1 MDKRSKL
8 KWAALGAAILLT
20 ADGLSRRDRAGC
32 TVALGIIDPLTG
44 ESAVRL
50 TTGGQ
55 DENGCMVVFEE
66 KQ

>member
-1 MDKRSKL
+1 MDKRSKIR
-8 KWAALGAAILLT
+8 WAVLGAAILLT
-20 ADGLSRRDRAGC
+20 ADGLSCRDRAGC

-44 ESAVRL
+44 EPTVSL
-50 TTGGQ
+50 TTGRQ